1 MKQLDQDL
9 SSYEVAYQIKVQGQ
23 LDEEWSNWFSGMAVK
38 FENEG
43 DVPPMTTLTGVVDQ
57 SALHG
62 ILARIRDLNLKLV
75 SVARIESD
83 KDRSYDS
90 KEVNNG
96 KTLENGVA

>member
-1 MKQLDQDL
+1 MMKLDQDL
-9 SSYEVAYQIKVQGQ
+9 SSGEGVYQIKVQGQ
-23 LDEEWSNWFSGMAVK
+23 LDEEWSNWFSGMAIK

-43 DVPPMTTLTGVVDQ
+43 DVLPLTTLTGVVDQ

-62 ILARIRDLNLKLV
+62 ILARIRDLNLRLV